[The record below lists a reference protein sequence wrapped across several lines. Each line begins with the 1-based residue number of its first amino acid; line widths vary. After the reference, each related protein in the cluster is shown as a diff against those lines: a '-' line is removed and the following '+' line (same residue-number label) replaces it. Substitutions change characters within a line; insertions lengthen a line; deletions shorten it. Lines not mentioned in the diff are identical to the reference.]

1 MLLQSI
7 QPATYNDI
15 LKNIKFVRDISSIT
29 NFQKGLIYP
38 LSICCIIII
47 VILIYAFI
55 KSKISNNYAKHIY
68 SIISFIIIIVASI
81 FVCIFLNN
89 HHKRTLAHYELQ
101 NRDAHY
107 RTITLKGNVD
117 DISNGSQSETQE
129 IRFSNNNKNYY
140 VTIAS
145 NIPVTTSDSI
155 TVKLNKQLVDNSM
168 NLNNLSESIN
178 DNNNNKVII
187 KHNDINNKTNL
198 IRTDNYTDISLS
210 DDINEFLI
218 K

>member
-1 MLLQSI
+1 MLFQSI
-7 QPATYNDI
+7 QPATYDDI
-15 LKNIKFVRDISSIT
+15 LKNIKFVRDISSIS
-29 NFQKGLIYP
+29 NLQKGLIYP
-38 LSICCIIII
+38 LSICGIIIT
-47 VILIYAFI
+47 VILIYAI
-55 KSKISNNYAKHIY
+55 ITSKISNVYAKRIC
-68 SIISFIIIIVASI
+68 SIIGFIIIVVASI

-89 HHKRTLAHYELQ
+89 YHKRTLAHYELH

-107 RTITLKGNVD
+107 RTITLKGKVD

-129 IRFSNNNKNYY
+129 IRFSNDNKNYY

-178 DNNNNKVII
+178 DNNNKVII